1 MNKTFFAL
9 ALPLL
14 LALSPTSVF
23 AARTL
28 WVTIDGNAMV
38 YDMAGNELENV
49 SKYRFQS
56 SGKVLNAAKVS
67 VEDMNGGSSTYLLM
81 VYDDPDT
88 GRPVADDPDVQMI
101 ELPFGSESGGGT
113 GTGTGTEP
121 ELTSSWLAF
130 CLPDAYD
137 NAEDPSVQ
145 GKKVTLEL
153 GYFNWDNC
161 DTDPTGVTFERLAF
175 AESSI
180 GKLQTAFNVSPLA
193 STAPAGQKPWTPMEF
208 TAVPEP
214 GTVGT
219 ALLGAALLL
228 KRRRKAA
235 AAAAAA

>member
-1 MNKTFFAL
+1 MTMNKTFFAL

-14 LALSPTSVF
+14 LALSPASAF

-28 WVTIDGNAMV
+28 WVTIDGDAMV
-38 YDMAGNELENV
+38 VDKGPDGNRHV
-49 SKYRFQS
+49 YQFQA

-81 VYDDPDT
+81 VYKETESGSLVTDDPD
-88 GRPVADDPDVQMI
+88 AQMV

-153 GYFNWDNC
+153 GYFNWDNS

>member
-1 MNKTFFAL
+1 MTMKKTVFTF

-38 YDMAGNELENV
+38 VDKGPDGNRHVYE
-49 SKYRFQS
+49 FQS

-81 VYDDPDT
+81 VYDETDNGPLVT
-88 GRPVADDPDVQMI
+88 DDPNAQMV
-101 ELPFGSESGGGT
+101 ELPFGPESGGGT

-161 DTDPTGVTFERLAF
+161 DTDPTGVTFERLAY
-175 AESSI
+175 ATVPLMT
-180 GKLQTAFNVSPLA
+180 LQNENNVSPLA
-193 STAPAGQKPWTPMEF
+193 STAPAGQRAWTPMEF

-214 GTVGT
+214 GTIGT

-235 AAAAAA
+235 AAPAA